1 MKLIHTLIAPALL
14 ALSIGTQGAFSSAS
28 AADYT
33 IDTAGAHAS
42 INFRVKHLGFSWT
55 LGRFDTFG
63 GAFTFDAENP
73 EQGRVEVTIDT
84 TSVNSNHSERDN
96 HLRSGDFLDVA
107 NFPEAKFVS
116 TAIEVT
122 GEDTAKIIGDLTFLG
137 TTKEIVIDAK
147 FIGEGSDPWGG
158 YRAGFEGTTEFAMKD
173 FGVKMDL
180 GPLSQMVEL
189 DLHVEGI
196 RQ

>member
-1 MKLIHTLIAPALL
+1 MKLVRSLLAPAIV
-14 ALSIGTQGAFSSAS
+14 ALSLGTAGAATTAS
-28 AADYT
+28 AADYA
-33 IDTAGAHAS
+33 IDTGGAHAS
-42 INFRVKHLGFSWT
+42 INFRVNHLGYSWT

-63 GAFTFDAENP
+63 GSFSFDAADP
-73 EQGRVEVTIDT
+73 AAGKVEVTIDT
-84 TSVNSNHSERDN
+84 TSVNSNHAERDN

-107 NFPEAKFVS
+107 NFPEASFVS
-116 TAIEVT
+116 TGIEVT
-122 GEDTAKIIGDLTFLG
+122 GDDTAKITGDLTFLG

-180 GPLSQMVEL
+180 GPASQMVEL
-189 DLHVEGI
+189 ELHVEGI